1 MAFLRNPKKN
11 NFTVI
16 DNVAIK
22 DERLSLKA
30 LGLLVK
36 LLSFPDNWEFS
47 ENGLIELFKKDGQS
61 SIRSGLKE
69 LENCKYLFR
78 KRVRNEKGQI
88 VSVEW
93 IVLDRPRLENQSLET
108 PSLDSVTQLN
118 TKELNTKEVNTYST
132 PYNPQEGIG
141 EEPKKAESTS
151 SKNDAYCNDVVSKF
165 ISICSNLQKPQKLT
179 SKRKRA
185 ILKAKKD
192 IEEFG
197 GWEKYFSCIA
207 SSDFL
212 NGKNKDEWKA
222 KFDWVLNPDNMVKIM
237 EGNYKNKGRN
247 SNYIPSESDYD
258 ERNFFL

>member
-1 MAFLRNPKKN
+1 MGDQKREFKGIWIPAEIWL
-11 NFTVI
+11 
-16 DNVAIK
+16 
-22 DERLSLKA
+22 DERLNA
-30 LGLLVK
+30 LDKIIFAEIDSYSNSDKGCFAGNDYLA
-36 LLSFPDNWEFS
+36 SFCQCS
-47 ENGLIELFKKDGQS
+47 ESKISKTISKLIELG
-61 SIRSGLKE
+61 
-69 LENCKYLFR
+69 YV
-78 KRVRNEKGQI
+78 KRVSFDGRQRVLQSCI
-88 VSVEW
+88 VKFTT
-93 IVLDRPRLENQSLET
+93 LNGKNY
-108 PSLDSVTQLN
+108 DSDQQNLQHNNPLN
-118 TKELNTKEVNTYST
+118 NPCNNIYNNT
-132 PYNPQEGIG
+132 PYNPPEGIC

-165 ISICSNLQKPQKLT
+165 IFICSNLQKPQKLT